1 MGSEG
6 VTSDWEIA
14 GRLWLCVYL
23 RGGGCGDPLAR
34 IAGWVIRSQGAAER
48 APAGGKSAE
57 ELAAAASSKASEPDL
72 AELVLSGSTEGDVTI
87 RWISVT
93 R

>member
-1 MGSEG
+1 MAAAQDLS
-6 VTSDWEIA
+6 
-14 GRLWLCVYL
+14 
-23 RGGGCGDPLAR
+23 AR
-34 IAGWVIRSQGAAER
+34 IAAELSSWVSASSAAA

-72 AELVLSGSTEGDVTI
+72 AELVLSGSSEGDVTI
-87 RWISVT
+87 RWISAT

>member
-1 MGSEG
+1 MA
-6 VTSDWEIA
+6 V
-14 GRLWLCVYL
+14 CVHL
-23 RGGGCGDPLAR
+23 RGAGCGDPLAR
-34 IAGWVIRSQGAAER
+34 IAAWVIYSQGA

-72 AELVLSGSTEGDVTI
+72 AELVLSGSSEGDVTI
-87 RWISVT
+87 RWISAT